1 MPYNVSGHCYTVN
14 ITKGKLMECTLCEY
28 FEGSLL
34 VMMMLEQMPMA
45 VCVQCEAKMITPHY
59 IVAEADTR
67 N

>member
-1 MPYNVSGHCYTVN
+1 
-14 ITKGKLMECTLCEY
+14 MECTLCEY